1 MSINYYLFCRES
13 YNRVIHN
20 LEDIINIFEEIDES
34 IKEEKLQLKSDTILL
49 NQSHNK
55 LFFSFKKQDIQVLKN
70 ICDKKILEICNHTFI
85 EDTIDITPD
94 RSQNIRYC
102 SICEYTD
109 PNY

>member
-13 YNRVIHN
+13 YNRVIHS

-34 IKEEKLQLKSDTILL
+34 VKEEKLQLNSDAILL

-55 LFFSFKKQDIQVLKN
+55 LFFCSRKEHMNFLKN
-70 ICDKKILEICNHTFI
+70 VCDKKILELCNHNFI